1 MKATLVNKYNTVSKT
16 TGNLV
21 RMYVYQINSATA
33 DEIAEFQLIQGI
45 NYREEDGVPLF
56 FTTSFEGNYVDLV
69 KGKRKDP
76 ATGVLTEAF
85 RAISSE
91 DFELKRSILTAP
103 ARTATVPVINRA
115 TAGKV
120 EITNPDF

>member
-1 MKATLVNKYNTVSKT
+1 MKASLVNKYNTVSKT

-45 NYREEDGVPLF
+45 NYREEDGIPLF

-103 ARTATVPVINRA
+103 ARTATMPVVNKAAASKI
-115 TAGKV
+115 